1 MFEKF
6 TDEARRV
13 VVFAQEESRQLHH
26 SYIGTE
32 HLLLG
37 ILRVDDGVAAA
48 ILADARVT
56 LPDARQRV
64 EEIIGSGD
72 HDKSEAGHIPFTP
85 RAKKVLEM
93 SLREAMELGQRH
105 IGTEHLLLALLR
117 EGEGVGAQILADRD
131 VDLMGVRQQVA
142 ARSSAPR
149 EAAAADPTEPI
160 QSEPPMPPPLLERLD
175 RIERILAQI
184 VERLEAVERR
194 LD

>member
-26 SYIGTE
+26 NYIGTE

-64 EEIIGSGD
+64 EEIIGGGD
-72 HDKSEAGHIPFTP
+72 DDKSEAGHIPFTP

-142 ARSSAPR
+142 QRLSVPQ
-149 EAAAADPTEPI
+149 EAAADPTVPV
-160 QSEPPMPPPLLERLD
+160 QSESPIPVPLLERLD
-175 RIERILAQI
+175 RIEALLAQI
-184 VERLEAVERR
+184 VERLDAVERR